1 MISRGKLFISGGG
14 GAQDSFLL
22 DRAFV
27 DALKNRKILY
37 IPIGLKRDIVGY
49 EECYDWI
56 KNTLFTHTDKN
67 LDIIMWIELKKKAE
81 QDLKDFDAI
90 YIGGAGSAYDL
101 LRQMYKTGFTDLL
114 LKFFKN
120 GGILYGGS
128 AGAVIMGKYIIPT
141 GKDMGQKPRPGLRL
155 IKSYSIYCH
164 YNKDQDSI
172 IKTFINNYKSP
183 VIALPESSGL
193 ITEKNDA
200 MVVGCSSIV
209 IFSLNFE
216 KIHIKPKKSFV
227 L

>member
-14 GAQDSFLL
+14 GVQDSFLL

-56 KNTLFTHTDKN
+56 KNTLFTRTDRN
-67 LDIIMWIELKKKAE
+67 LDIIMWIELKKKTE

-101 LRQMYKTGFTDLL
+101 LGQMRKAGFTDLL

-128 AGAVIMGKYIIPT
+128 AGAVIMGKYIIPM
-141 GKDMGQKPRPGLRL
+141 GKDISQKLKLGLRL

-172 IKTFINNYKSP
+172 IKTFIDNYKSP

-193 ITEKNDA
+193 IIEKNDA
-200 MVVGCSSIV
+200 MVVGRDSIV
-209 IFSLNFE
+209 IFSLSFE
-216 KIHIKPKKSFV
+216 KIYVKPKKSFI